1 MRRAHD
7 LFDEADF
14 ERSSEGRFAMSTWR
28 ADEPLAEA
36 IRFALYN
43 KSADATFVDGCG
55 STIGITV
62 GSAE

>member
-1 MRRAHD
+1 
-7 LFDEADF
+7 
-14 ERSSEGRFAMSTWR
+14 MSTWR